1 MAQIRLVLEKQLLT
15 IQNREI
21 ISSGD
26 SNYDTCILTFD
37 KSWEGFTKT
46 AVFYQDKI
54 YILCAQDNI
63 VDVYDT
69 KSQKIV
75 ENIVLDNNGFYS
87 KITMIPN
94 QPNALITGI
103 QTKKFLLLNLDKMM
117 ITKKQNSN
125 IDVANIVII
134 DTAALQNT
142 QKEPQ
147 KEAL

>member
-1 MAQIRLVLEKQLLT
+1 
-15 IQNREI
+15 
-21 ISSGD
+21 
-26 SNYDTCILTFD
+26 
-37 KSWEGFTKT
+37 
-46 AVFYQDKI
+46 
-54 YILCAQDNI
+54 
-63 VDVYDT
+63 
-69 KSQKIV
+69 
-75 ENIVLDNNGFYS
+75 
-87 KITMIPN
+87 MIPN

>member
-1 MAQIRLVLEKQLLT
+1 MFMTPKAK
-15 IQNREI
+15 
-21 ISSGD
+21 
-26 SNYDTCILTFD
+26 
-37 KSWEGFTKT
+37 
-46 AVFYQDKI
+46 
-54 YILCAQDNI
+54 
-63 VDVYDT
+63 
-69 KSQKIV
+69 KIV

>member
-1 MAQIRLVLEKQLLT
+1 MSIYNEDEAFLTGEIKLHEKPT
-15 IQNREI
+15 
-21 ISSGD
+21 D
-26 SNYDTCILTFD
+26 
-37 KSWEGFTKT
+37 